1 LAYFFLPFLDCV
13 NFWTTVVAFGFI
25 CDVWGLDFRV
35 DLIVAVFFVAVVD
48 FSVVFIA
55 DCLVVDFAGVPVVDF
70 NVDLI
75 DADFFFEADAP
86 VVDFNV
92 DLIVVDFWGWVFDIA
107 DVLLDDICDDVG
119 FVDFSVVDFNV
130 DLLL

>member
-1 LAYFFLPFLDCV
+1 
-13 NFWTTVVAFGFI
+13 
-25 CDVWGLDFRV
+25 
-35 DLIVAVFFVAVVD
+35 
-48 FSVVFIA
+48 
-55 DCLVVDFAGVPVVDF
+55 VVDF